1 MASQDIADKHADL
14 VERAVRA
21 LNLALRLAAE
31 ADLHLTLNVYRQ
43 DLQEGL
49 NVVEGTAPAVE
60 VMVSRR

>member
-1 MASQDIADKHADL
+1 MASQEVADKHADL

-49 NVVEGTAPAVE
+49 DVVEGTAPAVE
-60 VMVSRR
+60 VTITRR